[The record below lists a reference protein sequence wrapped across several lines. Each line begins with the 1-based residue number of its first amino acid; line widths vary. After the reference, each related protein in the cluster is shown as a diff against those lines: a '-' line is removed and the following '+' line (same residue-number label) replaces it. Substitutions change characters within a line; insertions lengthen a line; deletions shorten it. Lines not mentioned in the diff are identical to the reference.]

1 MTHTEDP
8 VQSDIAWATPEQVVV
23 HGIDL
28 VTDVLGHVGLG
39 DFAFLEL
46 FGRLPGTDES
56 VVFNALV
63 VALVEHGLTPSALVT
78 RLTHLG
84 APESLQ
90 GAVAAGLLGLGD
102 TFVGTMEGA
111 ARYCAEAANDPVWQ
125 SDDEALAAVAD
136 RIVTSFLDQRR
147 AVPGIGHPVHKP
159 VDPRA
164 ERLFVV
170 AREHGVDPANERLVR
185 AVSAAASTRTGKEL
199 PVNVTGAI
207 GAIATAMGVPSHV
220 VRGLGVMARAIGL
233 VGHLVEEGE
242 RPIAGHIWREAE
254 QRATRPSTPGAQA
267 LGP

>member
-1 MTHTEDP
+1 MNHPQDP
-8 VQSDIAWATPEQVVV
+8 VRSDIAWATSDRVVV
-23 HGIDL
+23 HGLDL

-39 DFAFLEL
+39 DFAYLEL
-46 FGRLPGTDES
+46 FGRLPDTDES

-111 ARYCAEAANDPVWQ
+111 ARYCAEAANEPGWR
-125 SDDEALAAVAD
+125 SDDDALAALAA
-136 RIVTSFLDQRR
+136 RIAASFLDCRHP
-147 AVPGIGHPVHKP
+147 VPGIGHPVHKP
-159 VDPRA
+159 LDPRA
-164 ERLFVV
+164 ERLFTL

-185 AVSAAASTRTGKEL
+185 AVASAAATRTGKIL

-207 GAIATAMGVPSHV
+207 GAIATAMSVPPRV

-233 VGHLVEEGE
+233 VGHLVEEH
-242 RPIAGHIWREAE
+242 RQPIAAHVWHDAE
-254 QRATRPSTPGAQA
+254 QRATASRSPRR
-267 LGP
+267 